1 MNQKDWFSLESRPP
15 LECVRVRGVELRPG
29 DRVRLRPHAG
39 GDILDIALEGKTAV
53 IESIEQDYENQAH
66 LAVTVDEDPGRDLG
80 AQRLPAHRFFFAP
93 EEIEPIVE

>member
-15 LECVRVRGVELRPG
+15 LECVRVAGVELRPG
-29 DRVRLRPHAG
+29 DRVRLRPRAG

-80 AQRLPAHRFFFAP
+80 ALRLPAHRFFFAP